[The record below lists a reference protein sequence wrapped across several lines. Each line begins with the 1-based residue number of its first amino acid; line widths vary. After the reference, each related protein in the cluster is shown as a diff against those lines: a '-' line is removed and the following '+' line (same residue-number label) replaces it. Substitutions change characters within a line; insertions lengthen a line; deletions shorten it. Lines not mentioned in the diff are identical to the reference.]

1 MHRPHQNRGMSLIEI
16 VVVLAVVGALTLM
29 ASYGIGD
36 WSRDQRLKSA
46 VRSVAD
52 AFQLARSEAIRTS
65 RQHLLVFQNA
75 LGATAP
81 IQIVNDGPIATANCT
96 IGAGETVHSIA
107 AVDGV
112 SWGTSPTLSGA
123 TQAPDDFGQAPAQ
136 SLLGSTFTDA
146 TLVPAGA
153 ASWLLFQPDGLPR
166 VFTPNAGSCDAI
178 GLAGQGGGAI
188 YLSNGRRDYAVVL
201 SALGTA
207 RVHLWDDEAG
217 AWQR

>member
-1 MHRPHQNRGMSLIEI
+1 MRSTQHQRGMSLIEI

-29 ASYGIGD
+29 ATFGVGD

-52 AFQLARSEAIRTS
+52 GFMLARSEAIRS
-65 RQHLLVFQNA
+65 GRQHLLVFQNA

-81 IQIVNDGPIATANCT
+81 IQIVNDGTIATADCT
-96 IGAGETVHSIA
+96 IGAGETVHTVA

-112 SWGTSPTLSGA
+112 SWGTSPTISGA
-123 TQAPDDFGQAPAQ
+123 TPAPDDLGLAPAFSVAGSSFSDA
-136 SLLGSTFTDA
+136 SLN
-146 TLVPAGA
+146 PASS
-153 ASWLLFQPDGLPR
+153 ASWVLFQPDGLPR
-166 VFTPNAGSCDAI
+166 LFTPNAGTCGAI

-201 SALGTA
+201 TALGTA
-207 RVHLWDDEAG
+207 RVHVWDEQAG
-217 AWQR
+217 GWKR